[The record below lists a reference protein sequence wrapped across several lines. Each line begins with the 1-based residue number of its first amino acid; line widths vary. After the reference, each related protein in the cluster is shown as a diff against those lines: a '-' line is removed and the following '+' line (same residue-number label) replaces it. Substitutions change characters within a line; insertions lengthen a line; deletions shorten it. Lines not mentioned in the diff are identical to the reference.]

1 MKIADKIIS
10 IIRENTECKL
20 EIDRDTNFINELK
33 IDSFGRLMIIY
44 AIEDEYSIEID
55 ENDIENFKTVNQ
67 IVAALELKY
76 ILILKKWASRNFIN
90 STCLMMS

>member
-1 MKIADKIIS
+1 MEIADKIIS

-76 ILILKKWASRNFIN
+76 I
-90 STCLMMS
+90 

>member
-1 MKIADKIIS
+1 MEIADKIIS
-10 IIRENTECKL
+10 IIKENTECKL
-20 EIDRDTNFINELK
+20 AIDRDTNFINELK

-67 IVAALELKY
+67 IVTALELKY
-76 ILILKKWASRNFIN
+76 I
-90 STCLMMS
+90 

>member
-76 ILILKKWASRNFIN
+76 I
-90 STCLMMS
+90 